1 MIKVSVCIGSACH
14 LKGARAVVNACQVIV
29 KEKEIVDQV
38 DMNGTFC
45 LGKCCGEGV
54 SVMVNDAC
62 YSVKPENARSFFEET
77 VIGLLS
83 GGTQ

>member
-1 MIKVSVCIGSACH
+1 
-14 LKGARAVVNACQVIV
+14 
-29 KEKEIVDQV
+29 
-38 DMNGTFC
+38 MNGTFC